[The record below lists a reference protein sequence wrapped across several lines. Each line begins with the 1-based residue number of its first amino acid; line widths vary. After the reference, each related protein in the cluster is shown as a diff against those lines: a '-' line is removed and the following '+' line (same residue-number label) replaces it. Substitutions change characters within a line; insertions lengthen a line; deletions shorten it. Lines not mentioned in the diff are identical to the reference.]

1 MTKIAVYPGS
11 FDPVTCGHLDVI
23 HRAAGLFDKVV
34 VAVLCNSA
42 KNPMFS
48 APERMQMIQDVTK
61 DLNNVTVDSFE
72 GLLVNYMQQT
82 GANVIVKGLRALSD
96 FEYEFQMALLNRKLC
111 NDVET
116 MFMMTNEGFACISSS
131 VVKEVASHDGQLQG
145 LVPPQLVDRIYTR
158 CKTQKR

>member
-48 APERMQMIQDVTK
+48 AQERMQMIQDVTK

-116 MFMMTNEGFACISSS
+116 MFMMTNEGLACISSS

-145 LVPPQLVDRIYTR
+145 LVPTQLVDRIYTR